1 MAQLDGRPVAPDDL
15 TALAM
20 VNYGHFTSLRVEAG
34 RVRGLELHLE
44 RLVRDCRALFDA
56 GLDPDRV
63 RFLLRRAVA
72 NQAAH
77 VVARVTVFDP
87 RLPLAQP
94 GAHAEPHILV
104 TVRPAPPALAS
115 AMSVAVADYARES
128 PQVKHTGL
136 FETVRLRRGA
146 QRAGFDDVLFAR
158 GGQISEGATWNV
170 GFFDG
175 ESVLWPAAPALSGI
189 TAALLDKAHARHS
202 TLPVHL
208 GDLPG
213 LAAAFATNAA
223 IGVRTIRRIGEA
235 CFPDAHPVIRD
246 LQDEYAAIPAQVL

>member
-1 MAQLDGRPVAPDDL
+1 MAQLDGRPADPDEL
-15 TALAM
+15 AALAL
-20 VNYGHFTSLRVEAG
+20 VNYGHFTSLRIEGG
-34 RVRGLELHLE
+34 RVRGLELHLQ
-44 RLVRDCRALFDA
+44 RLVCDCRALFDA
-56 GLDPDRV
+56 DLDPERV
-63 RFLLRRAVA
+63 RFLLRRAVIDTSA
-72 NQAAH
+72 

-94 GAHAEPHILV
+94 AAHAEPHILV
-104 TVRPAPPALAS
+104 TVRPAPPAPAL

-136 FETVRLRRGA
+136 FETVRLRRDA

-175 ESVLWPAAPALSGI
+175 ESVLWPSTPALPGV

-202 TLPVHL
+202 TLPVRL
-208 GDLPG
+208 VDLPG
-213 LAAAFATNAA
+213 LAAAFATNAVV
-223 IGVRTIRRIGEA
+223 GVRAIRRIGEA
-235 CFPDAHPVIRD
+235 AFPDAHPVIRE
-246 LQDEYAAIPAQVL
+246 LQDEYAAIPAQAL